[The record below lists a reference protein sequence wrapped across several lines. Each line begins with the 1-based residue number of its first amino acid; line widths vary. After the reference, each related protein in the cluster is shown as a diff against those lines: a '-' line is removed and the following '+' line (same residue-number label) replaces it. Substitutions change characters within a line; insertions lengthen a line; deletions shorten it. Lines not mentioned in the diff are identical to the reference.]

1 MEKFD
6 FAKINKKSKYLFD
19 ATKAAFESSN
29 KTKLKELSA
38 KIPSRFVDENRTIK
52 IAFVGQYS
60 AGKSTILSLVTGI
73 PLKTGGGITTTECT
87 ELDWNGVTVI
97 DTPGVA
103 THNRPDHDRIT
114 LEAIADAD
122 LIVFVATQEGFCGTL
137 GPYFRKM
144 IIDGGK
150 GHEMMLVINMMEG
163 TEGGN
168 TPEQQKIILDCNI
181 LPVVSPEYNEEDFYI
196 SFIEAKNYLKYLN
209 SSDEDEKKY
218 LLETSNFENFIEKF
232 NQFIKDKNFLGRCTT
247 SLYKLEQ
254 LLQDALAEFKSG
266 DLCVDGSIHML
277 NQQRQL
283 LAETRQN
290 IIDKSYNLIRQD
302 TQKVVQWGDDIAN
315 ELSSEGKQDAVNQQ
329 LKEKYDATN
338 EVYSEAVKKLEE
350 LIGFETG
357 KLQEKIDA
365 LSKTT
370 FATDLKNIIKEKIK
384 DVKIDNNTFEK
395 AQKVGTVAKNVGEW
409 LAKYAAGPKAASLNG
424 LDSFFKVSGASGSQA
439 HNIILGVGHF
449 FGHKFAPWEAVKFAS
464 KVGQVGKILGAAGAL
479 AGVALQIWNDN
490 QESKMEQQ
498 LLGYRSDIRNSFRS
512 AANQINMEFDKSTKT
527 WVAEVIDTKINE
539 IDKQRD
545 ELTNLVASQE
555 EEYKKL
561 QNLLRE
567 TRVLIN
573 TIQTSEGPTE
583 AA

>member
-1 MEKFD
+1 MGKFD
-6 FAKINKKSKYLFD
+6 FADISKKSKCLFD
-19 ATKAAFESSN
+19 ATKVAFESSN
-29 KTKLKELSA
+29 KPKVKDLSK
-38 KIPSRFVDENRTIK
+38 KIPSQFVDENRRIK

-73 PLKTGGGITTTECT
+73 SLKTGQGITTDKCA
-87 ELDWNGVTVI
+87 ELDWNGVKVV
-97 DTPGVA
+97 DTPGVV
-103 THNRPDHDRIT
+103 TQNRPDHDRIT
-114 LEAIADAD
+114 LEAVADAD
-122 LIVFVATQEGFCGTL
+122 LIVFVATQEGFGR
-137 GPYFRKM
+137 GIGAYFREM
-144 IIDGGK
+144 AIDAGK
-150 GHEMMLVINMMEG
+150 GHEMMLVINKMEG
-163 TEGGN
+163 TGDGN
-168 TPEQQKIILDCNI
+168 TPEQQKIILEGDI
-181 LPVVSPEYNEEDFYI
+181 LPVISPEYNENDFYI
-196 SFIEAKNYLKYLN
+196 SFIDALNYQEYLE
-209 SSDEDEKKY
+209 SSDEDEKEF
-218 LLETSNFENFIEKF
+218 LLETSNFENFIEKL
-232 NQFIKDKNFLGRCTT
+232 NQFIKDKHFLGRCTT

-266 DLCVDGSIHML
+266 DLCVDGSVHML

-302 TQKVVQWGDDIAN
+302 TQKVIQWGDDIAN
-315 ELSSEGKQDAVNQQ
+315 DLSSEGKQDAVNQQ

-338 EVYSEAVKKLEE
+338 EIYSEAVKKLEE
-350 LIGFETG
+350 LIGIETG
-357 KLQEKIDA
+357 KLQDKIDA
-365 LSKTT
+365 FSKTA
-370 FATDLKNIIKEKIK
+370 FAADLKNIIKEKIQN
-384 DVKIDNNTFEK
+384 VKIDNNTFEK
-395 AQKVGTVAKNVGEW
+395 AQKAGNAAKNVGEW
-409 LAKYAAGPKAASLNG
+409 LAKYAAGSKAADLKG
-424 LDSFFKVSGASGSQA
+424 LDSFFKISGASGSQA
-439 HNIILGVGHF
+439 HNAILAIGHA
-449 FGHKFAPWEAVKFAS
+449 FGHKFAPWEAVKLAG
-464 KVGQVGKILGAAGAL
+464 KVGQAGKILGAAGAL

-527 WVAEVIDTKINE
+527 WVAEVIDKKINE

-573 TIQTSEGPTE
+573 IIQTSEKPTE